1 MSLQL
6 FIPKML
12 KKCYLNFIFCIKRGQ
27 IVKENFENHQKY
39 MIDHTYKALEVLYEN
54 YVIFIAHLG
63 SLAQIDLQ
71 VLKQAEIEVLAK
83 K

>member
-1 MSLQL
+1 
-6 FIPKML
+6 
-12 KKCYLNFIFCIKRGQ
+12 
-27 IVKENFENHQKY
+27 
-39 MIDHTYKALEVLYEN
+39 MIDHKYKALEVLYEN

-63 SLAQIDLQ
+63 SLVQIDLQ